1 VSTRAGQDS
10 DCNPSSAAGI
20 VGVILGYERIP
31 EKFRAGIG
39 ALADTPF
46 RYTEHS
52 FNSIVASTLSR
63 AARVIEGAGGKVTA
77 TEILVPHQKP
87 SPPALEQWEIDP
99 PSKRAEFSDPDWSF
113 SPDFGAR
120 TMHLG
125 SFEWTAMVASA
136 RGAEASFRFRGTGVA
151 IVGMMVGSGGRAD
164 VYLDGAKAGE
174 IDAFIVSNTSDNDLW
189 HRVGLASGEHR
200 VRIAVRGDRDSR
212 STGTDV
218 GIERAIV
225 YGR

>member
-1 VSTRAGQDS
+1 
-10 DCNPSSAAGI
+10 
-20 VGVILGYERIP
+20 VILGYEGIP
-31 EKFRAGIG
+31 EKFRAGIA

-52 FNSIVASTLSR
+52 FNSIVRSTLAR
-63 AARVIEGAGGKVTA
+63 ATRVIEGAGGKVTPE
-77 TEILVPHQKP
+77 EILVPHQRP

-113 SPDFGAR
+113 SSDFTAR

-125 SFEWTAMVASA
+125 SFEWTAMVASVP
-136 RGAEASFRFRGTGVA
+136 GAEASFRFRGTGVA
-151 IVGMMVGSGGRAD
+151 IVGMMVQSGGRAD

-189 HRVGLASGEHR
+189 HRVGLASGEHT
-200 VRIAVRGDRDSR
+200 VRIVTRGERDSR